1 VTSTASGRS
10 AANARLKRWP
20 GWIALLFVVV
30 AALAIGIVRD
40 RGPQSPG
47 DRVDSIARR
56 VACPVCDG
64 ESVFDSRNPA
74 SDRLRAEIR
83 AQVATGELTDDQII
97 EQISDVFGG
106 QILLV
111 PRADGLEALVWALPA
126 AALVCALAGLA
137 LAFRRWQVDA
147 RRNRGATE
155 DDYDVVRAA
164 LRAES
169 EPAADEP
176 ATEVPATDVLVAD
189 DLAPD
194 EPMSDADEVRAP

>member
-1 VTSTASGRS
+1 VTGTASGRS
-10 AANARLKRWP
+10 AVNTRLKRWP
-20 GWIALLFVVV
+20 GWLALLFVVV

-83 AQVATGELTDDQII
+83 AQVAAGELTDDQII
-97 EQISDVFGG
+97 EQIADVFGG

-126 AALVCALAGLA
+126 AALVCAVAGLA

-155 DDYDVVRAA
+155 DDYDVVRVA
-164 LRAES
+164 LE
-169 EPAADEP
+169 ADSAP
-176 ATEVPATDVLVAD
+176 VSVVDAPDGGATE
-189 DLAPD
+189 
-194 EPMSDADEVRAP
+194 EPVSDGDEVRAP